1 MRDIMLYQIQMPYLM
16 YENDEKQ
23 ADSFKFGKFI
33 KRHDNTTNEKLLH
46 VKFCIID
53 DAVHMTTR
61 QPLTYIYAGKTQSMS
76 IDDKVYIPLNHDVV
90 LCSPCGQNPR
100 IKVRVVKLDD
110 PRDPTPPPED
120 RVRGVT
126 WSYDAVDIAP
136 PPPQAPQAPR
146 TDRLP
151 STRPTT
157 PEPEAPPQTPPP
169 KPQKPKRQKRQ
180 DFYMVA

>member
-1 MRDIMLYQIQMPYLM
+1 M

-23 ADSFKFGKFI
+23 VDSFKFGKII

-46 VKFCIID
+46 VMFRIED
-53 DAVHMTTR
+53 DAVRMTTR

-76 IDDKVYIPLNHDVV
+76 IDDNVKIPLDHDVV
-90 LCSPCGQNPR
+90 LCSASVTMPR

-110 PRDPTPPPED
+110 PRAPTPPPEA
-120 RVRGVT
+120 RVRGIT
-126 WSYDAVDIAP
+126 LPYDAMVIAP

-146 TDRLP
+146 TDGLP
-151 STRPTT
+151 PTLPTT
-157 PEPEAPPQTPPP
+157 PEPEAPPQVP

-180 DFYMVA
+180 KRQDFYMVA